1 MLISKVNVLLDNT
14 SMTIF
19 VTNTKN
25 LTSNVVRGVVKNYLR
40 KGNRNSNIQEIDYAA
55 TYSVTPQSLEKLSE
69 NYIIIN
75 L

>member
-40 KGNRNSNIQEIDYAA
+40 KGNRNSNIKEIDYAA

>member
-40 KGNRNSNIQEIDYAA
+40 KGNRSSNIQEIDYAA